1 MKNNSAL
8 QALARNYEQYV
19 IACRRTVHRFA
30 ELGGQEVKT
39 AAFIEEEIRKRGL
52 PVERVSTTGLLATL
66 DTGRTG
72 NCVALRADMD
82 ALPIA
87 EDPCNMKRE
96 RVVMSENK
104 GTCHACGH
112 DAHVAMLL
120 GAMQVL
126 CDLREE
132 LTGQIYFC
140 FEEGEE
146 IGTGWD
152 GMVTALERRKVN
164 TVFALH
170 TSSAVEHGRIAV
182 VEGPCMGGTINVD
195 ATFLGRGG
203 HGSRPD
209 LSINPVY
216 AAAMALCNLSTAF
229 VTQIDVGETVTLG
242 ITSII
247 GGGIPNVIADTA
259 QVLGTM
265 RYFNDDEGKKALR
278 ILKKVFRST
287 ADMNRCKV
295 NFHPKMDI
303 LLPPT
308 INDSDATEL
317 ARRAFEAYLPAGCVI
332 SSDKWYGSET
342 FSHYLLRYKGFY
354 GFLGTRNEALGS
366 TAEHH
371 NEHFDIDESALSIGT
386 MGYAA
391 FAVMAVKD
399 GAAASWGLTQVEE
412 LSIVDDEEDD
422 TAAPT
427 GKRQGVSAPGLGTK
441 YDLDTKIGTLL
452 KSEAAQRAISSVV
465 DGVLNHPQIGFAKGL
480 SIRKTAEFLPDIL
493 SDEVLAQIEKAL
505 AKIEE

>member
-1 MKNNSAL
+1 MKTTSAL
-8 QALARNYEQYV
+8 QELARSYEQYI

-39 AAFIEEEIRKRGL
+39 AAFIEAEIRKRGL

-66 DTGRTG
+66 DTGRAG

-87 EDPCNMKRE
+87 ENPRNMKRE
-96 RVVMSENK
+96 RTVMSENR
-104 GTCHACGH
+104 GACHACGH

-146 IGTGWD
+146 VGTGWD
-152 GMVTALERRKVN
+152 GMLTALERRKVN
-164 TVFALH
+164 TAFALH
-170 TSSAVEHGRIAV
+170 TSSAVEHGQIAIV
-182 VEGPCMGGTINVD
+182 DGPCMGGTINVD
-195 ATFLGRGG
+195 ATFSGRGG

-209 LSINPVY
+209 LSVNPVY

-229 VTQIDVGETVTLG
+229 VNQIDVSETVTLG

-278 ILKKVFRST
+278 IFKKVFRNT

-295 NFHPKMDI
+295 DFHPKMDI
-303 LLPPT
+303 LLSPT
-308 INDSDATEL
+308 INDRDATQL
-317 ARRAFEAYLPAGCVI
+317 ARRAFKAYLPEGCVI

-354 GFLGTRNEALGS
+354 GFLGTKNESLGT

-371 NEHFDIDESALSIGT
+371 NEHFDIDESALFIGAL
-386 MGYAA
+386 GYAA
-391 FAVMAVKD
+391 FAATAVKD
-399 GAAASWGLTQVEE
+399 EAAVSWGLTQVED

-422 TAAPT
+422 GAAPM
-427 GKRQGVSAPGLGTK
+427 GKRQEASGQGLGAR

-452 KSEAAQRAISSVV
+452 KSQAAQRAISSVV
-465 DGVLNHPQIGFAKGL
+465 DGLLNHPQIGFAKGL
-480 SIRKTAEFLPDIL
+480 SIRKAAEFLPDML
-493 SDEVLAQIEKAL
+493 SGEVLAQIEKAL
-505 AKIEE
+505 AEIEK